1 MNNYFAKIEGDTWE
15 EKLETCLECKC
26 CNRHNTNKPLCLAPW
41 IDTPF
46 HNTNINSSDCSCPCR
61 HNARFICR
69 LYNSKQCPKYSEWK
83 KNQDNSSSG
92 YLTD

>member
-1 MNNYFAKIEGDTWE
+1 MDTYLAKIQGDTWE
-15 EKLETCLECKC
+15 EKLETCLACKC
-26 CNRHNTNKPLCLAPW
+26 CNRHNTNKPWCLAPW

-69 LYNSKQCPKYSEWK
+69 LYNSKQCPKYS
-83 KNQDNSSSG
+83 
-92 YLTD
+92 